1 MSGCQQWNKEKC
13 WSVEWVCRQK
23 WRETCGTVLYT
34 MNRVIT
40 ACTCNNFA
48 KSKIW
53 AKRWQRCRDDGVVK
67 AHLCKLWPGL
77 GLVIS
82 DAMYTWLLN
91 DAVIGAEMMKITA
104 IKAIA
109 NMVDFCG
116 STPRSTIHS
125 VEERRWCRRREL
137 GMDDIGINMDY
148 IVKVAKRRGLY
159 YIREK
164 KMDYIMKH
172 DKMI

>member
-1 MSGCQQWNKEKC
+1 MMSGCQQWNKEKC

-40 ACTCNNFA
+40 ACTPNNFA

-53 AKRWQRCRDDGVVK
+53 TKRWQQCRDDSVVK
-67 AHLCKLWPGL
+67 AHLCKWWPGL

-104 IKAIA
+104 IKAIMT
-109 NMVDFCG
+109 MVDFLW
-116 STPRSTIHS
+116 IHTTGYDTFS
-125 VEERRWCRRREL
+125 GREAMQAQRIRN
-137 GMDDIGINMDY
+137 GWYRNQY
-148 IVKVAKRRGLY
+148 GLY
-159 YIREK
+159 CKSGQKGWTILY
-164 KMDYIMKH
+164 
-172 DKMI
+172 